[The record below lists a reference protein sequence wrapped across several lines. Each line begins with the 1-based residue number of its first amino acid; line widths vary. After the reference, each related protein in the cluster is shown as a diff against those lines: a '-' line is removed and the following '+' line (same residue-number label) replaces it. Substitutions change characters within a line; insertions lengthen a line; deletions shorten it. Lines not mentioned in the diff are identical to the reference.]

1 MTSTNQGSIRDAVA
15 SDAENIARVHVDA
28 WREAY
33 SGVLADHHFSDE
45 ALGRR
50 QHFWGRYL
58 SLVPRT
64 GRTFVAERDGAL
76 VGFANSGE
84 ARGPDAEH
92 GFPPAR
98 ALHLCSIY
106 LIAAAHGSGLGQSML
121 DAVLGTIL
129 RNCGCFAAII
139 ERSRSTSATGS
150 LLMALSSSNPQ
161 IRIWSNSEWCD
172 EHPPSR
178 FTEHLDPRPRSPSEN
193 LRDGDRVAV
202 LLSADDVDSL
212 IKTPDILSRAD
223 EGEAIG
229 WWSRWCRC

>member
-28 WREAY
+28 WRETY

-64 GRTFVAERDGAL
+64 GRTVVAERDGAL

-121 DAVLGTIL
+121 DAVLGDDPAQLWVL
-129 RNCGCFAAII
+129 RGNHRAIAFYERNGFAADGI
-139 ERSRSTSATGS
+139 EF
-150 LLMALSSSNPQ
+150 
-161 IRIWSNSEWCD
+161 IE
-172 EHPPSR
+172 PS
-178 FTEHLDPRPRSPSEN
+178 DPN
-193 LRDGDRVAV
+193 LVEQRMVR
-202 LLSADDVDSL
+202 
-212 IKTPDILSRAD
+212 
-223 EGEAIG
+223 
-229 WWSRWCRC
+229 